1 MDVRRRISRYLH
13 VPVEASVLLLPTT
26 YNLAVDGVVTG
37 IDIVNLVDREVG
49 CHLDMSEAQIAD
61 ADAGNVFIKPRQQVA
76 QQHDVVAAV
85 HLRRR
90 RITIPEFPDG
100 GGTVFGHIAPRGI
113 LLIRSQEPRQIT
125 TFHLREAMQ
134 EPARTNDTRG
144 DGAKILVDEGLD
156 NLLLDLVLQI
166 QRTVLP
172 TGNHIEDVR

>member
-1 MDVRRRISRYLH
+1 MLF
-13 VPVEASVLLLPTT
+13 LPTA
-26 YNLAVDGVVTG
+26 YDLAVDRVVAG

-49 CHLDMSEAQIAD
+49 YHIDMPEAQIAD

-125 TFHLREAMQ
+125 TFHLREAVQ
-134 EPARTNDTRG
+134 KPTRANDTRG
-144 DGAKILVDEGLD
+144 DGAEVLVDKSLD